1 MKLPL
6 LSTPLALKKNHRS
19 LVFLRTSMVSIDIL
33 RASMIISVLILF
45 FRPVIIY
52 YKVIIYL
59 VMNFHIFI
67 YHFFFFFN
75 FWDGQ
80 DRRWRNNNYQRVM
93 WLRDQPFSSVSCWIV
108 HGKNNYNF
116 ANKDNLRMRSTTR
129 HNGTLQQQQEQHDKW
144 GGYGGLS
151 RKPEFRNGRAKKK
164 VKNQKSE
171 ASFQFQKSKR

>member
-1 MKLPL
+1 MG
-6 LSTPLALKKNHRS
+6 
-19 LVFLRTSMVSIDIL
+19 SIDLL
-33 RASMIISVLILF
+33 RASMIISVLIVF

-52 YKVIIYL
+52 NKVIICL
-59 VMNFHIFI
+59 IMNFHIFI
-67 YHFFFFFN
+67 YHFFFFN

-108 HGKNNYNF
+108 HGKNNYKF

-129 HNGTLQQQQEQHDKW
+129 HNGTLQQQEEQHDKW